1 MPEGTQRCSR
11 AKMVLPLRVWLNE
24 QPGETLRTQL
34 AHTLDISHIGCRL
47 GGLRTELFPGQTIS
61 LQRGQNK
68 ASFRVIWSKRLAVDE
83 NQAGIEAL
91 DYGKNIWAVELPPS
105 PFTPKESAKTRSTKY
120 RFISLAALPR
130 VRWGLSLGLLILG
143 LAPVVS
149 RYRGTF
155 HESGGLAIRFP
166 LPAAPSA
173 EVLARVTPAP
183 HSSPAAFT
191 KSEDPSVSR
200 VQVAETPIGRVVY
213 PMAPDDG
220 IRGKVRLQ
228 ITIAANGAVKKIRA
242 LSGKQPLAEAAAQ
255 AVRLWRYSSFP
266 GVERFMERETSVTV
280 NFAGTD
286 AVSLEFPSANEQVHA
301 N

>member
-1 MPEGTQRCSR
+1 
-11 AKMVLPLRVWLNE
+11 MVLPLRVWLNE

-34 AHTLDISHIGCRL
+34 AHTVDISHIGCRL

-105 PFTPKESAKTRSTKY
+105 PFAPNGSGATRSTQYK
-120 RFISLAALPR
+120 FISLAALPR
-130 VRWGLSLGLLILG
+130 VRWGLSFGLLIFG
-143 LAPVVS
+143 LALVVF
-149 RYRGTF
+149 RYRGAF

-166 LPAAPSA
+166 LPAPPTA
-173 EVLARVTPAP
+173 EVLARVTPTP
-183 HSSPAAFT
+183 HSSPAVLAKT
-191 KSEDPSVSR
+191 VDSSASR
-200 VQVAETPIGRVVY
+200 VQVAETPVGRVVY

-228 ITIAANGAVKKIRA
+228 IIIAANGAVKKIRA

-255 AVRLWRYSSFP
+255 AVRFWRYSSFP
-266 GVERFMERETSVTV
+266 GVERFTERETSVTV
-280 NFAGTD
+280 SFVGD